1 MGVRGLII
9 DVLELYELIVVASVV
24 LSWFP
29 ETNPNGALHQ
39 LKDVLAR
46 LTEPVL
52 GPIRRAIP
60 AIGGGG
66 VRLDLSPLI
75 VILAIQLLLIPII
88 ARA

>member
-1 MGVRGLII
+1 MGVRGLLI
-9 DVLELYELIVVASVV
+9 DLLELYEIIVVLSVV

-29 ETNPNGALHQ
+29 VSNPGGTMDQ
-39 LKDVLAR
+39 LRMVLAR

-52 GPIRRAIP
+52 GPIRRLIP

-75 VILAIQLLLIPII
+75 VILVIQLLLIPII
-88 ARA
+88 AR

>member
-1 MGVRGLII
+1 MGVRGLLI
-9 DVLELYELIVVASVV
+9 DLLELYEIIIVLSVV

-29 ETNPNGALHQ
+29 VTNPGGTLHEIRII
-39 LKDVLAR
+39 LGR

-52 GPIRRAIP
+52 GPIRRVMP

-75 VILAIQLLLIPII
+75 VILVIQLLLIPII
-88 ARA
+88 AR